1 MSLKIVYGGH
11 FLIVLSGASGH
22 SSHSRRMSDT
32 KDFLTPM

>member
-11 FLIVLSGASGH
+11 FLIVLSGAPSH
-22 SSHSRRMSDT
+22 SSHSRHIRDT